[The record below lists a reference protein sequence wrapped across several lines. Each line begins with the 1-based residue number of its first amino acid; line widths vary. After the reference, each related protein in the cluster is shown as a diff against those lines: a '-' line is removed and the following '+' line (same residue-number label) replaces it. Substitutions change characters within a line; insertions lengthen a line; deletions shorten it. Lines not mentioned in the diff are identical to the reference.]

1 MFPTFQNFVFIR
13 RKCSQERL
21 LLPCSLLYQIWI
33 PFHNLGFFQSP
44 LMGRGWCAY
53 LRKQH
58 LFVVVLT
65 RCCSVAP
72 AAHVVRGLWPQPWEF
87 SHIRVLWIPF
97 GVFLSS
103 AAAAVGV
110 WTVSVYITCPPPFA
124 NWWKL
129 AAGLGFKKGR
139 EKWETVIEVRVT
151 KKQGTVHVVSNHNRP
166 LIIRETEG
174 TCPKQSVSSCPLPS
188 SLKSALLLTG
198 RCAQCRR
205 SHPPTLWHNR
215 TDTCTAAVS
224 TLHVLSCKSR
234 G

>member
-1 MFPTFQNFVFIR
+1 MGDVHVLESST
-13 RKCSQERL
+13 S
-21 LLPCSLLYQIWI
+21 SLWPWPDVAL
-33 PFHNLGFFQSP
+33 S
-44 LMGRGWCAY
+44 Y
-53 LRKQH
+53 LQAM
-58 LFVVVLT
+58 L
-65 RCCSVAP
+65 CVACE
-72 AAHVVRGLWPQPWEF
+72 PQPWEF
-87 SHIRVLWIPF
+87 SHIGVLWIPF

-103 AAAAVGV
+103 AAAAVWV

-139 EKWETVIEVRVT
+139 EKRETVIEGRVT

-198 RCAQCRR
+198 RCAQWHR
-205 SHPPTLWHNR
+205 SHLPTHPPAQQDGHMHSRHLHP
-215 TDTCTAAVS
+215 TCPK
-224 TLHVLSCKSR
+224 L
-234 G
+234 